1 MPSDEHGDY
10 KEDAGSAKPMADRC
24 AAPLRYSLERY
35 DEWRYCTQFPRSY
48 YVDED
53 HPKYSHRCRHHQ
65 IHDEQVREDVNMKN
79 AKRLY
84 KHGAFI
90 ESHRVLFEVMDLTD
104 LMYAVG
110 IYRGLLEQSRYD
122 FDATEEEVV
131 VDVND
136 EEIDEEEA
144 LLEVPIP
151 SRDTYMN
158 RAESLLLASLDYCR
172 MKTLNVEL
180 FKTETFEGMTTVA
193 TGTNEGGHIVDS
205 IQEKRE
211 HHLNLP
217 LSRLTKDYKKH
228 LEVGGI
234 DLDNEDDAVTV
245 DNRSYTLD
253 YGPDENDGEFFGDVD
268 TEEPERDE
276 ELLLADI
283 ADESSESSA
292 RRGEAADIQDDE

>member
-10 KEDAGSAKPMADRC
+10 KEDAGSTDPQPDKC
-24 AAPLRYSLERY
+24 AAPLKHSQDRYG
-35 DEWRYCTQFPRSY
+35 EWRYCSAEPRSY

-53 HPKYSHRCRHHQ
+53 HPKYSHRCKHHQ
-65 IHDEQVREDVNMKN
+65 IHDKDVREDANMKH

-90 ESHRVLFEVMDLTD
+90 ESHRVLFEVMELAD

-110 IYRGLLEQSRYD
+110 IYRGLLEQSRYS
-122 FDATEEEVV
+122 FDAEDEEVV

-136 EEIDEEEA
+136 DELEADEA

-151 SRDTYMN
+151 TRDTYLGQ
-158 RAESLLLASLDYCR
+158 AESLLLASLDYAR

-180 FKTETFEGMTTVA
+180 FKTGTFEGFTTVA
-193 TGTNEGGHIVDS
+193 TGTNEGGQIVDS
-205 IQEKRE
+205 IEEKRE

-228 LEVGGI
+228 LQAGGV
-234 DLDNEDDAVTV
+234 DLDADNDAVKV

-253 YGPDENDGEFFGDVD
+253 YGPDADQDSGEGTYFPEG
-268 TEEPERDE
+268 EEAEAEKDE
-276 ELLLADI
+276 ELLLADL
-283 ADESSESSA
+283 
-292 RRGEAADIQDDE
+292 QDDE